1 VDRPADGQAI
11 AIGHPR
17 TATMKTIAPWLAGLK
32 AKGSDLV
39 RLDALLKRAELKKL
53 AQVQTAE

>member
-1 VDRPADGQAI
+1 
-11 AIGHPR
+11 
-17 TATMKTIAPWLAGLK
+17 MKTIAPWLAGLK